1 MNSSSEMCDTSFS
14 ITTATHS
21 FRRTSLY
28 VAEEDLQP
36 NPHLDCFREVV
47 VLSFSSPLSK
57 CICRRSAADLNARI
71 VPTQLTCAYFSE
83 GQPTRQRDRNGHRFM
98 KSTTTYPSL
107 RCDITCTSHAAQLIA
122 EQRHYA
128 GLSLMRKPLTIRVT
142 PQ

>member
-71 VPTQLTCAYFSE
+71 VPTQLTCAVKQVLPELLYTF
-83 GQPTRQRDRNGHRFM
+83 PRA
-98 KSTTTYPSL
+98 SL
-107 RCDITCTSHAAQLIA
+107 RDNEIA
-122 EQRHYA
+122 MDTV
-128 GLSLMRKPLTIRVT
+128 S
-142 PQ
+142 